1 MRISLPQHDLARGVI
16 TVGRGV
22 GTAVRKTVPGTG
34 HILLATDEGRLR
46 LSATDLEIGIT
57 LRLAATIE
65 EEGATVVPARLFAEL
80 VNSLPD
86 DRVDLARTD
95 EAHATAVA
103 CARVT
108 ATVRGGDPDEF
119 PRIPAVG
126 DGAAA
131 LIPADLLRT
140 AIGQVAF
147 AAATD
152 DARPVF
158 TGVLVTVAG
167 ATVTLA
173 AADGVRLA
181 VRSAALAHP
190 VAGDIDALI
199 PARALA
205 ELARILPEGDEPV
218 EMTVTPN
225 RAQVLFHT
233 GSLDLVSRVIEGRY
247 VDYSRIIPQ
256 AYATRAIVDIA
267 EFKGAIRTAPFFAR
281 DDNNIVRL
289 SLTPGADGALGTLTI
304 GAAAADA
311 GDTISQIDAAIE
323 GEPQTVA
330 FNIAFI
336 ADALGALPG
345 EQAALEL
352 SGPAQPG
359 VLRPLD
365 GSDYLCVVMAMSA
378 PR

>member
-1 MRISLPQHDLARGVI
+1 M
-16 TVGRGV
+16 
-22 GTAVRKTVPGTG
+22 PGTG
-34 HILLATDEGRLR
+34 NILLAADEGRLR
-46 LSATDLEIGIT
+46 LSTTDLEIGIT
-57 LRLAATIE
+57 LRLAAMVE
-65 EEGATVVPARLFAEL
+65 EEGATSVPARLFAEL

-103 CARVT
+103 CAGVT
-108 ATVRGGDPDEF
+108 ATVRGDDPDEF
-119 PRIPAVG
+119 PRIPDVG

-131 LIPADLLRT
+131 RVPSDLLRT
-140 AIGQVAF
+140 VIGQVAF

-173 AADGVRLA
+173 AADGYRLA

-190 VAGDIDALI
+190 VDGDIGAII
-199 PARALA
+199 PARALV
-205 ELARILPEGDEPV
+205 ELARILPEDDEPV

-225 RAQVLFHT
+225 HAQVLFHT
-233 GSLDLVSRVIEGRY
+233 ASLDLVSRLIEGQY

-256 AYATRAIVDIA
+256 VYATRAIVDVA
-267 EFKGAIRTAPFFAR
+267 AFKGAIRTARFFAR

-304 GAAAADA
+304 GAAAVDA
-311 GDTISQIDAAIE
+311 GDTVSQIDAVIE

-330 FNIAFI
+330 FNIAFV

-345 EQAALEL
+345 EQVALDL

-365 GSDYLCVVMAMSA
+365 GSDYLCVVMAMGV